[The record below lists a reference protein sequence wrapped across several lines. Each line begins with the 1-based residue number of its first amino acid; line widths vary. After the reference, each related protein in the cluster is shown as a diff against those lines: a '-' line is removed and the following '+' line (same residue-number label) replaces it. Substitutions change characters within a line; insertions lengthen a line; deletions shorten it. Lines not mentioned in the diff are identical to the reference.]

1 MESITHI
8 LETRNG
14 INIVRN
20 FFVYP
25 NEGNLQETAQR
36 FFNKD
41 QKKEA
46 KLNYKLSL
54 RKNKNHQEERKQLVE
69 HLVQQPFPNW
79 NIKLG
84 FLRN

>member
-25 NEGNLQETAQR
+25 NEGNLQEVAQR

-46 KLNYKLSL
+46 KLNYKNSL
-54 RKNKNHQEERKQLVE
+54 KNQSVHKTERMNLIEYLIK
-69 HLVQQPFPNW
+69 QPFPNW
-79 NIKLG
+79 NIKVSIL
-84 FLRN
+84 

>member
-8 LETRNG
+8 LENRNG

-25 NEGNLQETAQR
+25 NEGNLQQTAQR

-46 KLNYKLSL
+46 KLNYKNSL
-54 RKNKNHQEERKQLVE
+54 KNQSVHKAERMNLIE
-69 HLVQQPFPNW
+69 HLVKQPFPNW
-79 NIKLG
+79 NIKVSIL
-84 FLRN
+84 

>member
-25 NEGNLQETAQR
+25 NEGNLQENAQR
-36 FFNKD
+36 WFSKD

-46 KLNYKLSL
+46 KINYKNSL
-54 RKNKNHQEERKQLVE
+54 KNKSVHKTERMNLIE
-69 HLVQQPFPNW
+69 HLVKQPFPNW
-79 NIKLG
+79 NIKVSIL
-84 FLRN
+84 

>member
-8 LETRNG
+8 LENRNG

-46 KLNYKLSL
+46 KLNYKNSL
-54 RKNKNHQEERKQLVE
+54 KNQSVHKAERMNLIE
-69 HLVQQPFPNW
+69 HLVKQPFPNW
-79 NIKLG
+79 NIKVSIL
-84 FLRN
+84 

>member
-25 NEGNLQETAQR
+25 NEGNIREKANS
-36 FFNKD
+36 FFTKD
-41 QKKEA
+41 QKKAA
-46 KLNYKLSL
+46 KINYKNSM
-54 RKNKNHQEERKQLVE
+54 KNQSMHKTERMNLIE
-69 HLVQQPFPNW
+69 HLVKQEFPKW
-79 NIKLG
+79 NIKVAVL
-84 FLRN
+84 

>member
-46 KLNYKLSL
+46 KLNYKNSL
-54 RKNKNHQEERKQLVE
+54 KNQSVHKAERMNLIK
-69 HLVQQPFPNW
+69 HLVKQPFPNW
-79 NIKLG
+79 NVKVSIL
-84 FLRN
+84 

>member
-25 NEGNLQETAQR
+25 NEGNLQEVAQR

-46 KLNYKLSL
+46 KLNYKNSL
-54 RKNKNHQEERKQLVE
+54 KNQSVHKAERMNLIE
-69 HLVQQPFPNW
+69 HLVKQPFPNW
-79 NIKLG
+79 NVKVSIL
-84 FLRN
+84 

>member
-25 NEGNLQETAQR
+25 NEGNLQEKSQR

-46 KLNYKLSL
+46 KLNYKNSLKNQSSTLNQRGVMMKKLSIS
-54 RKNKNHQEERKQLVE
+54 
-69 HLVQQPFPNW
+69 P
-79 NIKLG
+79 
-84 FLRN
+84 

>member
-46 KLNYKLSL
+46 KLNYKNSL
-54 RKNKNHQEERKQLVE
+54 KNQSVHKAERMNLIE
-69 HLVQQPFPNW
+69 HLVKQPFPNW
-79 NIKLG
+79 NIKVSIL
-84 FLRN
+84 